1 MEHTTFIKKIAG
13 QYLYVVWVVKF
24 HLVSQPTTLYQE
36 LYQEQWN
43 TLYQDLDFALNPMRA
58 FLSPHPSLQT
68 Q

>member
-1 MEHTTFIKKIAG
+1 MEHTTYIWQIAV
-13 QYLYVVWVVKF
+13 QYLFVVWVVKY
-24 HLVSQPTTLYQE
+24 HVVGQPTTLYQE

-58 FLSPHPSLQT
+58 FLSPDPSLQA